1 MSPRAA
7 CAPAFIC
14 LARPRWLSTT
24 RSQKGAARLAV
35 PSVLSPSA
43 TIISAPGTRSR
54 RFLRNLRINDAS
66 LKTGTMIETCIA
78 SFHSR
83 TDSSVLQ
90 IFPAKNVVFVDC
102 HFDGRLFRLSPCQRE
117 RTEVRGSSFAD
128 APVPWSNPHPPP
140 LPCEGRGD
148 PCDARRTAD

>member
-1 MSPRAA
+1 MPEKSSYQR
-7 CAPAFIC
+7 C
-14 LARPRWLSTT
+14 LVENWNND
-24 RSQKGAARLAV
+24 
-35 PSVLSPSA
+35 
-43 TIISAPGTRSR
+43 
-54 RFLRNLRINDAS
+54 RNLHCLIPFANR
-66 LKTGTMIETCIA
+66 
-78 SFHSR
+78 FFR
-83 TDSSVLQ
+83 LQ